1 MLNKGVYKDINP
13 FVSKV
18 EIIMAKVK
26 NITKKRIIYM
36 LCVLAALVVVMLAKI
51 FWLQFVEGGKW
62 QELAMQ
68 QQTKDRI
75 INPKRGTIYDRNMK
89 ELAVSASVDTVVAD
103 PTIVKDEDAVE
114 DVCKIL
120 SSILNLDYEDVKKDV
135 TKNSRYEIIKSKI
148 ESEAAQKIRKE
159 IADGNLPGISIV
171 EDSKRYYPYKNFAA
185 HILGYAGSDNQG
197 LSGIEL
203 KYDDYL
209 TGESGR
215 IVTAQDVRGVE
226 VSYEYEHYYS
236 SKDGCSLVLTI
247 DEVIQHY
254 VENELETAIIEN
266 DAKNGACA
274 IVMDIKTGEILAMA
288 TKPDFDPNSY
298 AKITEA
304 SALEAIEAAQ
314 TDKEKN
320 ELVAAARNKMWR
332 NKAVVD
338 TYEPGSTFKILTS
351 AIAIEENLIP
361 DNKTFYCS
369 GSTEVAGTRIRCW
382 KAGGHGMQ
390 TFAQAIQ
397 NSCNP
402 AFIEMGALVGKDN
415 FFKYVKG
422 FGLTEKTGIDV
433 TGEALGIFFSPTY
446 YGPVENATTS
456 FGQGFQVTPIQLI
469 TAVSAVANNGKY
481 VTPHVVKEIID
492 ADGNVIK
499 KAETQEKR
507 QIVSEKTSEKLRKML
522 EDAVAVG
529 SGKNAYIK
537 GYRVAGKTGTSEKQ
551 PRSENK
557 KIASMVAFAP
567 ADDPQVAVLV
577 MIDEPEAG
585 QYFGGVIAAPVV
597 GRIMENTLQYLG
609 VEKVLTEEEQS
620 QEIQVVNTVGKTVE
634 EAKKLVVDAG
644 FKYSVE
650 GNGTTILRQT
660 PQSGVRLPE
669 GTLILLHTEDKEP
682 QMVTVPS
689 VQNCSI
695 LQANNIIVS
704 SGLNMKVASGGR
716 NSSSAGDTAAF
727 NQEPAAGTVVE
738 KGTVVYVEFRHL
750 DVE

>member
-1 MLNKGVYKDINP
+1 
-13 FVSKV
+13 
-18 EIIMAKVK
+18 MAKVK
-26 NITKKRIIYM
+26 NITKKRILIM
-36 LCVLAALVVVMLAKI
+36 FCVLVALVVVMLSKI
-51 FWLQFVEGGKW
+51 FWLQFVEGNKW

-103 PTIVKDEDAVE
+103 PTIVKDEKKVE
-114 DVCKIL
+114 EVCKIL
-120 SSILNLDYEDVKKDV
+120 STILNLDYEDVKKDV
-135 TKNSRYEIIKSKI
+135 TKSSRYEIIKSKI
-148 ESEAAQKIRKE
+148 EAEAAQKIRKE
-159 IADGNLPGISIV
+159 IAEGNLPGISIV

-185 HILGYAGSDNQG
+185 HVLGYAGSDNQG

-226 VSYEYEHYYS
+226 VSYEYEKYYS

-266 DAKNGACA
+266 NAQNGACA
-274 IVMDIKTGEILAMA
+274 IVMDIKTGGILAMA

-298 AKITEA
+298 AVITEQ
-304 SALEAIEAAQ
+304 SALDEIAQ
-314 TDKEKN
+314 ATSDDEKN
-320 ELVAAARNKMWR
+320 KLVAAARNKMWR

-351 AIAIEENLIP
+351 AIAIEENLVP

-382 KAGGHGMQ
+382 KAGGHGIQ

-402 AFIEMGALVGKDN
+402 AFIDIGASVGKEN

-433 TGEALGIFFSPTY
+433 TGEALGIFFSPTL

-456 FGQGFQVTPIQLI
+456 FGQGFQITPIQLI
-469 TAVSAVANNGKY
+469 TAVAAVANNGKY

-492 ADGNVIK
+492 ANGNVIK
-499 KAETQEKR
+499 KTQTEVKR
-507 QIVSEKTSEKLRKML
+507 QVISEKTSEKLRNML
-522 EDAVAVG
+522 EEAVAVG

-609 VEKVLTEEEQS
+609 VEKVLTEEEQN

-650 GNGTTILRQT
+650 GEGTTILRQT
-660 PQSGVRLPE
+660 PQSGVRLPK
-669 GTLILLHTEDKEP
+669 GTLILLHTEEKEP

-689 VQNCSI
+689 VTNCTI

-716 NSSSAGDTAAF
+716 NSGSSGDTSAF
-727 NQEPAAGTVVE
+727 AQEPAAGTVVE

>member
-1 MLNKGVYKDINP
+1 
-13 FVSKV
+13 
-18 EIIMAKVK
+18 MAKVK
-26 NITKKRIIYM
+26 NITKKRTLFM
-36 LCVLAALVVVMLAKI
+36 LCGIAVFVVIMLGKI
-51 FWLQFVEGGKW
+51 FWIQFIEGDKW

-75 INPKRGTIYDRNMK
+75 INPARGTIYDRNMK
-89 ELAVSASVDTVVAD
+89 ELAVSAPVDTVVAD
-103 PTIVKDEDAVE
+103 PQIVKDKEAV
-114 DVCKIL
+114 DSVSKIL
-120 SSILNLDYEDVKKDV
+120 SEILALDYEDVKKDV
-135 TKNSRYEIIKSKI
+135 TKNTRYEIIRSKI
-148 ESEAAQKIRKE
+148 EAEAAQKIRE
-159 IADGNLPGISIV
+159 QIADGNLPGIAIV

-185 HILGYAGSDNQG
+185 HVLGYTGTDNQG

-203 KYDDYL
+203 KYDEYL

-226 VSYEYEHYYS
+226 VTYEYEQYHS

-266 DAKNGACA
+266 DAKQGACA
-274 IVMDIKTGEILAMA
+274 IVMDVKTGEILAMA

-298 AKITEA
+298 ALITDET
-304 SALEAIEAAQ
+304 ALADIEAAT
-314 TDKEKN
+314 TDDEKN
-320 ELVAAARNKMWR
+320 KLVAAARNKMWR

-351 AIAIEENLIP
+351 AIAIEQNLIP
-361 DNKTFYCS
+361 ENKTFYCS

-382 KAGGHGMQ
+382 KAEGHGMQ

-402 AFIEMGALVGKDN
+402 AFIEIGMSVGKEN
-415 FFKYVKG
+415 FFKYVDG

-433 TGEALGIFFSPTY
+433 TGEALGIFFDKNL

-456 FGQGFQVTPIQLI
+456 FGQGFQITPIQLI
-469 TAVSAVANNGKY
+469 SAIAAVANNGKY

-492 ADGNVIK
+492 ADGNVVNK
-499 KAETQEKR
+499 TETKVKR
-507 QIVSEKTSEKLRKML
+507 QVVSQKTSERLRSML

-609 VEKVLTEEEQS
+609 VEKVLTEEEQN
-620 QEIQVVNTVGKTVE
+620 QEIQVVNAVGKTVE
-634 EAKKLVVDAG
+634 EAKKFVVDSG

-650 GNGTTILRQT
+650 GNGDKIIKQV
-660 PQSGVRLPE
+660 PQSGVRLPK
-669 GTLILLHTEDKEP
+669 GTVILLYTEEKEAD
-682 QMVTVPS
+682 MVTVPS
-689 VQNCSI
+689 VANCSV

-704 SGLNMKVASGGR
+704 SGLNMKVSGGG
-716 NSSSAGDTAAF
+716 SGVAQASDAVAA

-738 KGTVVYVEFRHL
+738 KGSVVYVEFRHL

>member
-1 MLNKGVYKDINP
+1 
-13 FVSKV
+13 
-18 EIIMAKVK
+18 MAKVK
-26 NITKKRIIYM
+26 NITKKRTLVM
-36 LCVLAALVVVMLAKI
+36 LCGIAAFVVLMLGQIIKI
-51 FWLQFVEGGKW
+51 QFIEGDKW

-68 QQTKDRI
+68 QQTKDRV
-75 INPKRGTIYDRNMK
+75 INPNRGTIYDRNMK
-89 ELAVSASVDTVVAD
+89 ELAVSAPVDTVVAD
-103 PTIVKDEDAVE
+103 PQIVKEKEAVDSVSKMLAE
-114 DVCKIL
+114 IL
-120 SSILNLDYEDVKKDV
+120 ALDYEDVKKDV
-135 TKNSRYEIIKSKI
+135 TKNTRYEIIKSKI
-148 ESEAAQKIRKE
+148 ETEAAQKIRE
-159 IADGNLPGISIV
+159 QIAAGNLPGIAVV

-185 HILGYAGSDNQG
+185 HVLGYTGTDNQG

-203 KYDDYL
+203 KYDEYL

-226 VSYEYEHYYS
+226 VSYEYEQYHN

-254 VENELETAIIEN
+254 VENELETTILEN
-266 DAKNGACA
+266 DAKQGACA
-274 IVMDIKTGEILAMA
+274 IVMDVKTGEILAMA

-298 AKITEA
+298 AVITD
-304 SALEAIEAAQ
+304 EAALTAINAAT
-314 TDKEKN
+314 TDEEKN

-351 AIAIEENLIP
+351 AIAIEQNLVS
-361 DNKTFYCS
+361 DNNTFYCS
-369 GSTEVAGTRIRCW
+369 GSTEVAGTTIRCW

-402 AFIEMGALVGKDN
+402 AFIEIGMRVGKEN
-415 FFKYVKG
+415 FFKYVNG

-433 TGEALGIFFSPTY
+433 TGEALGIFFDKNL

-456 FGQGFQVTPIQLI
+456 FGQGFQITPIQLI
-469 TAVSAVANNGKY
+469 SAISAVANNGKF

-492 ADGNVIK
+492 ADGNIVK
-499 KAETQEKR
+499 KTETNVKR
-507 QIVSEKTSEKLRKML
+507 QVVSQKTSEKLRSML
-522 EDAVAVG
+522 EDAVAIG

-537 GYRVAGKTGTSEKQ
+537 GYRIAGKTGTSEKQ
-551 PRSENK
+551 PRSANK

-567 ADDPQVAVLV
+567 ADDPQIAVLV

-609 VEKVLTEEEQS
+609 IEKVLTEEEQN
-620 QEIQVVNTVGKTVE
+620 QEIQVVNVIGKTAD
-634 EAKKLVVDAG
+634 EAKKIVVDAG
-644 FKYSVE
+644 FKYSIE
-650 GNGTTILRQT
+650 GDGDTVVKQV
-660 PQSGVRLPE
+660 PQSGVRLPK
-669 GTLILLHTEDKEP
+669 GTVILLYTEEKEA

-689 VQNCSI
+689 VENCSV
-695 LQANNIIVS
+695 LQANNIIIS
-704 SGLNMKVASGGR
+704 SGLNMKVSGGG
-716 NSSSAGDTAAF
+716 SEVAEAGDAIAA

-738 KGTVVYVEFRHL
+738 KGSVVYVEFRHL

>member
-1 MLNKGVYKDINP
+1 
-13 FVSKV
+13 
-18 EIIMAKVK
+18 MAKVK
-26 NITKKRIIYM
+26 NITKKRILIM
-36 LCVLAALVVVMLAKI
+36 LCVLAMLVVVMMAKI
-51 FWLQFVEGGKW
+51 FWLQFVEGTKW

-89 ELAVSASVDTVVAD
+89 ELAVSASVDTVIAD
-103 PTIVKDEDAVE
+103 PVIIEEEDAVE

-120 SSILNLDYEDVKKDV
+120 SDILKLDYEDVKKDV
-135 TKNSRYEIIKSKI
+135 TKKSRYEIIKSKI
-148 ESEAAQKIRKE
+148 ESDAAQRIRKE
-159 IADGNLPGISIV
+159 IAEGNLPGISIV

-185 HILGYAGSDNQG
+185 HVLGYAGSDNQG

-215 IVTAQDVRGVE
+215 VVTAQDVRGVE
-226 VSYEYEHYYS
+226 VSYEYEQYYS

-274 IVMDIKTGEILAMA
+274 IVMDVKTGGILAMA

-298 AKITEA
+298 AVITDA
-304 SALEAIEAAQ
+304 AALEAIENAE
-314 TDKEKN
+314 TDDEKN
-320 ELVAAARNKMWR
+320 KLVAAARNKMWR

-402 AFIEMGALVGKDN
+402 AFIEIGASVGKEN

-433 TGEALGIFFSPTY
+433 TGEALGIFFSPTL

-469 TAVSAVANNGKY
+469 TAISAVANNGKY

-492 ADGNVIK
+492 ADGNVI
-499 KAETQEKR
+499 R
-507 QIVSEKTSEKLRKML
+507 
-522 EDAVAVG
+522 
-529 SGKNAYIK
+529 
-537 GYRVAGKTGTSEKQ
+537 
-551 PRSENK
+551 
-557 KIASMVAFAP
+557 
-567 ADDPQVAVLV
+567 
-577 MIDEPEAG
+577 
-585 QYFGGVIAAPVV
+585 
-597 GRIMENTLQYLG
+597 
-609 VEKVLTEEEQS
+609 
-620 QEIQVVNTVGKTVE
+620 
-634 EAKKLVVDAG
+634 
-644 FKYSVE
+644 
-650 GNGTTILRQT
+650 
-660 PQSGVRLPE
+660 
-669 GTLILLHTEDKEP
+669 
-682 QMVTVPS
+682 
-689 VQNCSI
+689 
-695 LQANNIIVS
+695 
-704 SGLNMKVASGGR
+704 
-716 NSSSAGDTAAF
+716 AGDQFALGDSNYKSVCRHHF
-727 NQEPAAGTVVE
+727 NQMYHE
-738 KGTVVYVEFRHL
+738 KHKTR
-750 DVE
+750 